1 MTTAFTKVERYSETK
16 RSPIAIK
23 PYFDER
29 ISNMGLEKYGMALYE
44 GVKHI
49 EQLACLEFNGIKRY
63 VTGLNEFAPDVKN
76 IPDPDTKAAVIK
88 EIRSVVAEL
97 ERELAANVLDVED
110 KDFWAKV
117 KLLRPDNDD
126 FWSKIELKCGNDPVF
141 LDTKDPYD
149 LVKMYAINA
158 NGFSIVAKSYEDAK
172 TKSNRHARFYL
183 DKYEDTASTKTE
195 LKKIRNKALAEL
207 QKLFD
212 KNTNKLFYVAKVV
225 DIASAQY
232 KKSTPNDIIYDI
244 MDNYING
251 ESTER
256 NPTRAAQTFLE
267 AANADMETLKIK
279 AMIKD
284 ATYYKFIVAKAD
296 GVIYV
301 KDSGVML
308 GRNQAEILEYLKNPL
323 NEEILVQLSKK
334 VEKYW
339 NQ

>member
-1 MTTAFTKVERYSETK
+1 MSFTLVEKVAHYK
-16 RSPIAIK
+16 KGPIAIR
-23 PYFDER
+23 PFFDNR
-29 ISNMGLEKYGMALYE
+29 SSNMGLEKYGLTLFE
-44 GVKHI
+44 GVSHE
-49 EQLACLEFNGIKRY
+49 EQLACLENNGVKRY
-63 VTGLNEFAPDVKN
+63 LTGLNEFAPEVKK
-76 IPDPDTKAAVIK
+76 IVDPDEREARIK
-88 EIRSVVAEL
+88 EIRTVVAEL
-97 ERELAANVLDVED
+97 EKELAANVLDIED
-110 KDFWAKV
+110 KDFWTKV
-117 KLLRPDNDD
+117 KLLRPDNDE
-126 FWSKIELKCGNDPVF
+126 FWNKISLRCGNDPVF
-141 LDTKDPYD
+141 LEPEKDAYD
-149 LVKMYAINA
+149 LIKFYAINA
-158 NGFSIVAKSYEDAK
+158 GGFSIVAKSYEDAK

-232 KKSTPNDIIYDI
+232 KKSTPNDVVYDI

>member
-1 MTTAFTKVERYSETK
+1 MATSFTKVERYAESK

-29 ISNMGLEKYGMALYE
+29 ISNMGLEKYGMSLYE

-88 EIRSVVAEL
+88 EIRNVVAEL

-117 KLLRPDNDD
+117 KLLRPDNDE

-141 LDTKDPYD
+141 LDPKDPYD

-158 NGFSIVAKSYEDAK
+158 NGFSIVAKSYEDARSRMPAPK
-172 TKSNRHARFYL
+172 FYL
-183 DKYEDTASTKTE
+183 DKHVETVSTKTE
-195 LKKIRNKALAEL
+195 TKKLRNKALSEL

-212 KNTNKLFYVAKVV
+212 KNTNKLWYVAKVV
-225 DIASAQY
+225 DSASAQY
-232 KKSTPNDIIYDI
+232 KKNTPNDIVYDN
-244 MDNYING
+244 MDSYING
-251 ESTER
+251 EGSEKSA
-256 NPTRAAQTFLE
+256 NRAAQQFL
-267 AANADMETLKIK
+267 DTCDFSMETLKIK
-279 AMIKD
+279 SLVKD

-296 GVIYV
+296 GFIYH
-301 KDSGVML
+301 KDKNVLL
-308 GRNQAEILEYLKNPL
+308 GRNQPDVVEYLANPL
-323 NEEILVQLSKK
+323 NEEILVDLTKK